1 MKKIVYLL
9 LSSLIVLFMLI
20 PSFAAEKMPI
30 AVIDLKARGVSKMV
44 SAAVTDLIR
53 SEMVKTGLYTVVE
66 RSQMDEILK
75 EQGFQQ
81 TGCTDQS
88 CAVQLGKILSA
99 KKILLGEINKMG
111 ETIMITVRIV
121 DVEKGVS
128 EYSAN
133 EKAHSEDVLD
143 EAAKKLTRSLSLNIV
158 EGNKDFFIERK
169 TASGYYTRGLLPGLG
184 QFYAERDLKGWIF
197 LGSFIASAG
206 FTMYGG
212 FNYMQKAKDYDD
224 VPRGSAQSEF
234 DSKFDDKKSAATL
247 FLTGCGITGLIYIA
261 NWVDLVFFSKPEFTE
276 KNADNSRLF
285 YNIAYGPSRIMP
297 YDSVTS
303 VEVGIRY

>member
-1 MKKIVYLL
+1 MKRLTLFIPVFLL
-9 LSSLIVLFMLI
+9 FLSYPLR
-20 PSFAAEKMPI
+20 AEKMPI
-30 AVIDLKARGVSKMV
+30 AVIDLKAKGVSKIV
-44 SAAVTDLIR
+44 SGAMTDLIR
-53 SEMVKTGLYTVVE
+53 SEMVKTGLYTVIE

-99 KKILLGEINKMG
+99 KKILLGEINKMK
-111 ETIMITVRIV
+111 ETILITVRIV

-133 EKAHSEDVLD
+133 EKAESEDVLD
-143 EAAKKLTRSLSLNIV
+143 AAAKKLTRNLSLNIV
-158 EGNKDFFIERK
+158 EGNEDFFIERK
-169 TASGYYTRGLLPGLG
+169 TESGYYTRGLVPGWG
-184 QFYAERDLKGWIF
+184 QFYAEKTLKGGIF
-197 LGSFIASAG
+197 LGTFIAAVG
-206 FTMYGG
+206 FTVYGG

-224 VPRGSAQSEF
+224 VARASAQSEF

-247 FLTGCGITGLIYIA
+247 FLTGCGISGLIYIA
-261 NWVDLVFFSKPEFTE
+261 NWVDLIFFSKPEFNE

-285 YNIAYGPSRIMP
+285 YNIAYVPSRIIP